1 MCLWSGCWNGKETW
15 KTVTTVVLDASV
27 IVKWIFADRAE
38 QPHSLQAIQML
49 QFIKESGLSVVQPPH
64 WLAEVAAVI
73 VRLDP
78 QCARQAVSLLHA
90 LEFPVSVGIEIYQK
104 ACELSASLNQHMFDT
119 LYHAVALSE
128 PGAVLVTADER
139 YYRKAYKVGR
149 IVRLREYSLTSP
161 E

>member
-1 MCLWSGCWNGKETW
+1 M
-15 KTVTTVVLDASV
+15 TTVVLDASV

-38 QPHSLQAIQML
+38 ESHSLQALQIL
-49 QFIKESGLSVVQPPH
+49 QFIKESRISVVQPPH
-64 WLAEVAAVI
+64 WLAEVGAVT

-128 PGAVLVTADER
+128 PGAVLVTADEQ
-139 YYRKAYKVGR
+139 YYQKAYKSRR
-149 IVRLREYSLTSP
+149 IVRLREYSLAFP